1 MSLDLSLPWEEKLKL
16 ESWGLPDYVLA
27 KYVKKGVRCMFPW
40 QVECLIS
47 GNVLTG
53 GNLIYS
59 APTSAGKTL
68 VAEILTLQTV
78 LERKKKVII
87 ILPFV
92 SVVREKMLYFKEL
105 LAGSGIR
112 VDGFMGSYCPPGG
125 FRAVHVAICTI
136 EKANSLINRLL
147 EERSF
152 ENVGCVVV
160 DELHLLGD
168 PHRGYLLELLL
179 TKIRYICKI
188 GLTEMIQIVGMSATL
203 PNLDLLASWLDA
215 TLYTTEFRPIPLY
228 EYIKVNKKIYK
239 SPGNYLSH
247 EITPEFTI
255 NKDSGDV
262 IYLCIDTILKGYSVL
277 VFCPTKNWCETLA
290 QQISVEIKKL
300 GCSQDNIG
308 LSLREQLNSN
318 KISIV
323 LEQLKKCPAGL
334 EKSLGRSVSFGVGF
348 HHAGLTMD
356 ERDIIEGAF
365 RKNVIRVI
373 VATSTL
379 SAGVNLPA
387 RRVIVRTPLFNGRPM
402 DILTYRQMIGRA
414 GRMGKDTE
422 GESYLICS
430 EEDKY
435 AGLQIVNSNL
445 PAVESCLGQGDL
457 SNSLKRAILEI
468 IASGIVTT
476 KDQIRSYASCTL
488 LAQSFGIERLDDVVT
503 LCLDS
508 LQDQGFLAKSCNSED
523 ISASS
528 LAEACFAASIP
539 PDQGIVL
546 TNELARARK
555 CFVLETDLHAL
566 YQVIPFSVCDHWEID
581 WVKAFTIWESL
592 HESVKKIG
600 YLIGVEERF
609 LIKAMRSSINVRD
622 NAKRISVLK
631 RFYTALALQDLVN
644 EHPLHAVAEKYGCNK
659 GMLQSLQQSA
669 STFAGMVTNFCHKL
683 SWGALEV
690 VVAELGRRI
699 QFGVQR
705 DLLDLMRLDCMTAVL
720 ARGLFNSGIKTLSEL
735 ACSNLQAIQNAIRKA
750 MPYQNEAVDLKDSK
764 DICLP
769 GRPGLSDLEAA
780 DIFIHE
786 ARAFLSRELGVVN
799 IEWNASVSSSFY
811 ESSTLHNSWSS
822 VSSRSRHSFRR
833 KRTSKRKSSVLSRA
847 KNKPSPI
854 VQAKKENETF
864 KETVQLSE
872 EIKKSD
878 SVQQNPNEITKDG
891 SESFNGTSKL
901 SKAQI
906 SKENDDFDC
915 FSDMEILEEIK
926 FLEKCEK
933 PKEIVINQDKINSQ
947 KLPNINPSLTKNYE
961 NDIIVPG
968 TQELEIEQKNSELF
982 DIDFI
987 KPKTDKN
994 DLKFSNC
1001 TSVFNE
1007 PFSLDSLT
1015 ENTCNQEESIKQSI
1029 KNSVFLENKIAH
1041 KIKSSTPKTTPKNIS
1056 FKEKRK
1062 WSLGSNTSCHSNS
1075 DIFNESPVDVKV
1087 ENIKLRDFDDFDPN
1101 LGGDSIFE
1109 RSIHE
1114 EISYIPKRR
1123 LSDSLVENSPVERKK
1138 PCLINSPDAKNKQKP
1153 DMSEYFQ
1160 DNISIDSKLENIL
1173 NSGETLEKNNK
1184 NTVSNTFLADAF
1196 EDSFNGMAECLSET
1210 LDTIN
1215 PVPSN
1220 SNRLSFRPAA
1230 HENLLKV
1237 KKMASSKI
1245 ITPQKRKRHD
1255 SFCSLDSPSF
1265 DVSMKSRKTLKTTPK
1280 KERICKTS
1288 SPSSPVECDK
1298 IAEHNNKAYE
1308 CSKLHGPVGID
1319 KTKSMTN
1326 TFLANAFEESFS
1338 RIEAVNSEPE
1348 DNVFTTNKD
1357 DSLPYM
1363 PETAE
1368 KRLLNVDQT
1377 RTTPKKRKRYNS
1389 GKSPAKYPS
1398 LGTSVVKLSK
1408 TPNTTPTKEKDNRVL
1423 NESLNPSVNPAKNEN
1438 KLDKIVYCKH
1448 KIDLDSVMETPE
1460 IMLNANRK
1468 NSIDIFD
1475 EEHSAP
1481 DEPIE
1486 IILSNNRAPFMP
1498 ATAEKRLL
1506 SIDSVSNDTTPKKW
1520 KRHNSGKSPAKY
1532 PALGISVVKS
1542 SKTPNT
1548 TPTKVLN
1555 ALQHPSDS
1563 QDNNE
1568 LKGNKIDHIIDKL
1581 DLEGKHGNHEARCT
1595 LSRDKN
1601 HFSNSSIADVFEE
1614 YNNIEEVHFDDKI
1627 DANPIQSNNNRTPS
1641 DCVINTIGC
1650 LKDVQIS
1657 PVKNKS
1663 IKLEKQNVNNKYN
1676 VEKEYMDIEVCKDEK
1691 LLSKFCSLF
1700 VKIDEAAFYIQT
1712 SSNTVIEKRIGVKLL
1727 KKNQLDKKPEM
1738 SYKGHALISVHLY
1751 WDKTNY
1757 IFDLTRA
1764 DCPCLKILGRVLQM
1778 RDKTLVTF
1786 NIKEDLKLLYN
1797 CTKILVRT
1805 KIKDLFIADWLINP
1819 SDDSRSF
1826 KQVASDYL
1834 TSNKDFSGRMSHIKQ
1849 IWALKNI
1856 ISLKLKE
1863 NQLHHIFDEIE
1874 VPLLSLIL
1882 NMELVG
1888 IKFNR
1893 ETSTALWKR
1902 VEIAM
1907 KNLEEEIYKLAGH
1920 QFNITSRKDINLM
1933 KNLLK
1938 ITPENEAESEFMKAI
1953 HNWRKLSS
1961 LKARNLSQLL
1971 TCLERDERCRGI
1983 SNMCTSTGRIV
1994 MHDPNLQH
2002 VARDFTINGEFFS
2015 ARSAFIPN
2023 KGNLFLSA
2031 DYSQLELR
2039 ILAHFSQD
2047 KVLLNLINSDA
2058 DIFISIAA
2066 NWNNINPSLVTDELR
2081 QQTKQI
2087 IYGII
2092 YGMGDRTLGD
2102 HLGETAANAGMMAA
2116 KFRRSYPG
2124 VQAFL
2129 KKCIK
2134 DCSRNGFI
2142 TTITGRKRLLPAINS
2157 SNSTKKSQAE
2167 RQAINSTIQ
2176 GSAADIVKKAMI
2188 RIETRLN
2195 EILPER
2201 DNFTTNGPSSHLV
2214 LHIHDELLYEVSE
2227 EHLELVKQVVKWE
2240 MENSTQLSVRLP
2252 VVLKVGPSWG
2262 GLQKIRLII

>member
-1220 SNRLSFRPAA
+1220 SN
-1230 HENLLKV
+1230 
-1237 KKMASSKI
+1237 
-1245 ITPQKRKRHD
+1245 
-1255 SFCSLDSPSF
+1255 
-1265 DVSMKSRKTLKTTPK
+1265 
-1280 KERICKTS
+1280 
-1288 SPSSPVECDK
+1288 
-1298 IAEHNNKAYE
+1298 
-1308 CSKLHGPVGID
+1308 
-1319 KTKSMTN
+1319 
-1326 TFLANAFEESFS
+1326 
-1338 RIEAVNSEPE
+1338 
-1348 DNVFTTNKD
+1348 
-1357 DSLPYM
+1357 
-1363 PETAE
+1363 
-1368 KRLLNVDQT
+1368 
-1377 RTTPKKRKRYNS
+1377 
-1389 GKSPAKYPS
+1389 
-1398 LGTSVVKLSK
+1398 
-1408 TPNTTPTKEKDNRVL
+1408 
-1423 NESLNPSVNPAKNEN
+1423 
-1438 KLDKIVYCKH
+1438 
-1448 KIDLDSVMETPE
+1448 
-1460 IMLNANRK
+1460 
-1468 NSIDIFD
+1468 
-1475 EEHSAP
+1475 
-1481 DEPIE
+1481 
-1486 IILSNNRAPFMP
+1486 
-1498 ATAEKRLL
+1498 
-1506 SIDSVSNDTTPKKW
+1506 
-1520 KRHNSGKSPAKY
+1520 
-1532 PALGISVVKS
+1532 
-1542 SKTPNT
+1542 
-1548 TPTKVLN
+1548 
-1555 ALQHPSDS
+1555 
-1563 QDNNE
+1563 
-1568 LKGNKIDHIIDKL
+1568 
-1581 DLEGKHGNHEARCT
+1581 
-1595 LSRDKN
+1595 
-1601 HFSNSSIADVFEE
+1601 
-1614 YNNIEEVHFDDKI
+1614 
-1627 DANPIQSNNNRTPS
+1627 
-1641 DCVINTIGC
+1641 
-1650 LKDVQIS
+1650 
-1657 PVKNKS
+1657 
-1663 IKLEKQNVNNKYN
+1663 
-1676 VEKEYMDIEVCKDEK
+1676 
-1691 LLSKFCSLF
+1691 
-1700 VKIDEAAFYIQT
+1700 
-1712 SSNTVIEKRIGVKLL
+1712 
-1727 KKNQLDKKPEM
+1727 
-1738 SYKGHALISVHLY
+1738 
-1751 WDKTNY
+1751 
-1757 IFDLTRA
+1757 
-1764 DCPCLKILGRVLQM
+1764 
-1778 RDKTLVTF
+1778 
-1786 NIKEDLKLLYN
+1786 
-1797 CTKILVRT
+1797 
-1805 KIKDLFIADWLINP
+1805 
-1819 SDDSRSF
+1819 
-1826 KQVASDYL
+1826 SDYL